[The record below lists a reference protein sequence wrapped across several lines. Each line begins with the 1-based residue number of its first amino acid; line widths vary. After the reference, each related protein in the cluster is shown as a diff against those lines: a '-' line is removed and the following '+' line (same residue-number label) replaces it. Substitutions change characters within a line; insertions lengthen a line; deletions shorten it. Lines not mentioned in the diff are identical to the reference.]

1 MSHEWLFHWSHM
13 SDNVLPL
20 PDSATCM
27 SALENA
33 INEMEILMEQVSPIQ
48 PKPVSKSNSVAT
60 DEADQLMKD
69 ANNMGCSE
77 LDSSFEIPDSYN
89 FVKPRHSY
97 TR

>member
-1 MSHEWLFHWSHM
+1 MDFH
-13 SDNVLPL
+13 NTT
-20 PDSATCM
+20 DSAM
-27 SALENA
+27 SALERA
-33 INEMEILMEQVSPIQ
+33 IDEMEILMEQVSPIQ

-77 LDSSFEIPDSYN
+77 LDSIHEIPDSYN
-89 FVKPRHSY
+89 FVKPIHSY